1 MQRTQ
6 YLQRLLEAQGGE
18 MTYLEK
24 VMSDIS
30 FDTERL
36 SAYEIERLR
45 EIIGW
50 QIRSQ
55 LCPSD
60 ITFLKGPGPNKCPL
74 RDARACRDQCWD
86 TEAAANE

>member
-1 MQRTQ
+1 
-6 YLQRLLEAQGGE
+6 

-24 VMSDIS
+24 V
-30 FDTERL
+30 L
-36 SAYEIERLR
+36 SAIKFDESRFKPDEIERLR
-45 EIIGW
+45 KIIGW

-60 ITFLKGPGPNKCPL
+60 ITFLKGPGPSDCAF
-74 RDARACRDQCWD
+74 RAAGACRDQCWD

>member
-1 MQRTQ
+1 
-6 YLQRLLEAQGGE
+6 

-24 VMSDIS
+24 V
-30 FDTERL
+30 L
-36 SAYEIERLR
+36 SAIKFDESLFKADEIERLR

-50 QIRSQ
+50 QIQDQ

-60 ITFLKGPGPNKCPL
+60 IAFLGYECAPPCRCLCVNECKG
-74 RDARACRDQCWD
+74 QCWD

>member
-1 MQRTQ
+1 
-6 YLQRLLEAQGGE
+6 

-24 VMSDIS
+24 VMSAIR

-74 RDARACRDQCWD
+74 LDVGSCRDQCWD

>member
-1 MQRTQ
+1 MMVKV
-6 YLQRLLEAQGGE
+6 

-24 VMSDIS
+24 V
-30 FDTERL
+30 L
-36 SAYEIERLR
+36 SAIKFDESRFKPDEIERLR

-74 RDARACRDQCWD
+74 RDVGSCWDQCWD

>member
-1 MQRTQ
+1 
-6 YLQRLLEAQGGE
+6 

-24 VMSDIS
+24 VMSAIR

-36 SAYEIERLR
+36 SAYEIEKLR

-50 QIRSQ
+50 QICSQ

-60 ITFLKGPGPNKCPL
+60 ITFLKGPGPNSCVF
-74 RDARACRDQCWD
+74 RAAGACWDQCWD
-86 TEAAANE
+86 MEAAVNE

>member
-1 MQRTQ
+1 
-6 YLQRLLEAQGGE
+6 

-24 VMSDIS
+24 VMSAIR

-36 SAYEIERLR
+36 SSYEIERLR

-60 ITFLKGPGPNKCPL
+60 ITCLKGPGPGKCPL
-74 RDARACRDQCWD
+74 LDVGSCRDQCWD
-86 TEAAANE
+86 MEVAEDE

>member
-1 MQRTQ
+1 
-6 YLQRLLEAQGGE
+6 

-24 VMSDIS
+24 VMSAIK
-30 FDTERL
+30 FDENRFKPD
-36 SAYEIERLR
+36 EIERLR

-50 QIRSQ
+50 QIQDQ

-60 ITFLKGPGPNKCPL
+60 IAFLGYECAPPCRCLCVNECKG
-74 RDARACRDQCWD
+74 QCWD

>member
-1 MQRTQ
+1 
-6 YLQRLLEAQGGE
+6 

-24 VMSDIS
+24 V
-30 FDTERL
+30 L
-36 SAYEIERLR
+36 SAIKFDESLFKADEIEKLR

-60 ITFLKGPGPNKCPL
+60 ITFLNKCSL
-74 RDARACRDQCWD
+74 RDMGSCRDQCWD

>member
-1 MQRTQ
+1 
-6 YLQRLLEAQGGE
+6 

-24 VMSDIS
+24 VMSAIR
-30 FDTERL
+30 FDENIFKPD
-36 SAYEIERLR
+36 EIETLR

-60 ITFLKGPGPNKCPL
+60 ITFLKGPGPDKCPL
-74 RDARACRDQCWD
+74 LDVGSCWDQCWD
-86 TEAAANE
+86 TEAAEDE

>member
-1 MQRTQ
+1 
-6 YLQRLLEAQGGE
+6 

-24 VMSDIS
+24 VMSAIR
-30 FDTERL
+30 FDENIFKPD
-36 SAYEIERLR
+36 EIETLR

-60 ITFLKGPGPNKCPL
+60 ITCLKGPGPGKCPL
-74 RDARACRDQCWD
+74 LDVGSCRDQCWD
-86 TEAAANE
+86 TEAAADE

>member
-1 MQRTQ
+1 
-6 YLQRLLEAQGGE
+6 

-24 VMSDIS
+24 V
-30 FDTERL
+30 L
-36 SAYEIERLR
+36 SAIKFDENRFKPDEIEKLR

-60 ITFLKGPGPNKCPL
+60 ITLLKGPCPNSCAF
-74 RDARACRDQCWD
+74 RAAGACRDQCWD